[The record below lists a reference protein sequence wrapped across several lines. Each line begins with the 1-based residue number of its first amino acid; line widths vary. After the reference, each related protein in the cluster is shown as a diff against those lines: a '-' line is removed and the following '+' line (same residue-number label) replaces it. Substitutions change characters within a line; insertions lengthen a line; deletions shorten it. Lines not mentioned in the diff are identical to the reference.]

1 MISKTGADMS
11 NLLSRFLK
19 KKLLKRDQNLI
30 SINDPYEV
38 ISRLLADR
46 TVSGIIDAGASD
58 GHISK
63 RLLRKFPGAH
73 VYAFEPNLF
82 YREELSRFANEEP
95 RFHPF
100 FSALSDCE
108 GATELYMTQSLGN
121 VSLFSPSERLGEISP
136 AGASVKNLTKVDVV
150 TIDKWAKRN
159 GNIPI
164 QLIKLDI
171 QAAELKALQG
181 AVGLLRSSVLLVYT
195 EIWFNPAYEGGALY
209 SQIDSFFR
217 QNDFELYDIFKPG
230 YDKQGR
236 IIWANAVYIHSKRL
250 SPKAISW
257 K

>member
-1 MISKTGADMS
+1 MP
-11 NLLSRFLK
+11 NRLSRFLK
-19 KKLLKRDQNLI
+19 KKLLKKDQNLI

-38 ISRLLADR
+38 ISQLLADR
-46 TVSGIIDAGASD
+46 MVSGIIDAGASD

-63 RLLRKFPGAH
+63 RLLRKFPRAH

-82 YREELSRFANEEP
+82 YREELLRYANKES

-108 GATELYMTQSLGN
+108 GTTELYMTQSLGN
-121 VSLFSPSERLGEISP
+121 VSLFAPAKQLGEISP

-150 TIDKWAKRN
+150 TIDRWAERN
-159 GNIPI
+159 GDVPI

-171 QAAELKALQG
+171 QAAELKALRG

-209 SQIDSFFR
+209 SQLDPFFR
-217 QNDFELYDIFKPG
+217 QNGFELYDIFKPG
-230 YDKQGR
+230 YDSRGR

-250 SPKAISW
+250 SPKVIG
-257 K
+257 